1 MSLLNS
7 LKACVIALWLGD
19 TKLRQLERNYY
30 ALEMFCLSILLAYG
44 NDNYLWFD
52 FLLISWLF
60 GNVCVCMVL
69 KIYSTMSLR
78 CNWWLTVKTVTN
90 TQPTREQSIL
100 TMVTYSICTS
110 SIRFPMDMSSENKI
124 TVCVHVH
131 TNTRTHIHKHICRVY
146 NLHILYKFTDT

>member
-30 ALEMFCLSILLAYG
+30 ALGMFCLSILLAYG
-44 NDNYLWFD
+44 NDNVFVVWFPAEK
-52 FLLISWLF
+52 LF
-60 GNVCVCMVL
+60 IGNVCVCVWSL
-69 KIYSTMSLR
+69 RFTMSMR

-90 TQPTREQSIL
+90 TQPREQSIL
-100 TMVTYSICTS
+100 TMVTYSKCTS
-110 SIRFPMDMSSENKI
+110 SIRFPMGMSSENKI
-124 TVCVHVH
+124 AVCVHIH
-131 TNTRTHIHKHICRVY
+131 TNTRAHIHKHICRVY